1 MTISNLISKPMLAA
15 SLETIDSIKFPVYAT
30 PKLDGIRCLKVGGNI
45 VSRSFKPIRNAELSA
60 AVKGLLPD
68 GSDGELIMGGTFQNT
83 TSMVMSAGKTIGN
96 EKAYFYW
103 FDFLLNDPKKPYL
116 ERINDM
122 KKYVEEHPNILSASP
137 VKIVP
142 LIPIEI
148 NTPDELI
155 KFEADVI
162 AQGFEGV
169 MLRSA
174 SGPYKFGRSTLK
186 EGFLV
191 KMKKFDD
198 DEAVITG
205 FSELQ
210 KNTNEKT
217 KDEFGYAKRSTH
229 KDGKIVQDTLGS
241 LDVNWNGVHFSIGSG
256 FTAEQRK
263 EFWNVRDTLVG
274 KIAKF
279 KYFAIGIKEAP
290 RFPTFLGFR
299 DIDDM

>member
-1 MTISNLISKPMLAA
+1 MLAA

-30 PKLDGIRCLKVGGNI
+30 QKLDGIRCLKIDGNI
-45 VSRSFKPIRNAELSA
+45 VSRTFKPIRNTELAA
-60 AVKGLLPD
+60 AVKDLLPD

-83 TSMVMSAGKTIGN
+83 TSMVMSADKTIGN

-103 FDFLLNDPKKPYL
+103 FDYVLADNKKPYL

-122 KKYVEEHPNILSASP
+122 KKFVEDHPEILTASP

-142 LIPIEI
+142 LVPTEIKTIE
-148 NTPDELI
+148 ELL
-155 KFEADVI
+155 KYETEVLD
-162 AQGFEGV
+162 QGFEGV
-169 MLRSA
+169 MLRTSD
-174 SGPYKFGRSTLK
+174 GPYKFGRSTLK
-186 EGFLV
+186 EGSLV

-217 KDEFGYAKRSTH
+217 KDEFGYAKRSSH
-229 KDGKIVQDTLGS
+229 KDGKIDQGTLGS
-241 LDVNWNGVHFSIGSG
+241 FIVSWREIEFSIGSG

-263 EFWNVRDTLVG
+263 EFWNDRDNLVG
-274 KIAKF
+274 KIIKF
-279 KYFAIGIKEAP
+279 KYFSLGMKEAP
-290 RFPTFLGFR
+290 RFPIFLGFR
-299 DIDDM
+299 HIDDM

>member
-1 MTISNLISKPMLAA
+1 MTISKPMLAA

-30 PKLDGIRCLKVGGNI
+30 QKLDGIRCLKIDGNI
-45 VSRSFKPIRNAELSA
+45 VSRTFKPIRNTELAA
-60 AVKGLLPD
+60 AVKDLLPD

-83 TSMVMSAGKTIGN
+83 TSMVMSADKTIGN

-103 FDFLLNDPKKPYL
+103 FDYVLADNKKPYL

-122 KKYVEEHPNILSASP
+122 KKFVEDHPEILTASP

-142 LIPIEI
+142 LVPTEIKTIE
-148 NTPDELI
+148 ELL
-155 KFEADVI
+155 KYETEVLD
-162 AQGFEGV
+162 QGFEGV
-169 MLRSA
+169 MLRTSD
-174 SGPYKFGRSTLK
+174 GPYKFGRSTLK
-186 EGFLV
+186 EGSLV

-217 KDEFGYAKRSTH
+217 KDEFGYAKRSSH
-229 KDGKIVQDTLGS
+229 KDGKIDQGTLGS
-241 LDVNWNGVHFSIGSG
+241 FIVSWREIEFSIGSG

-263 EFWNVRDTLVG
+263 EFWNDRDNLVG
-274 KIAKF
+274 KIIKF
-279 KYFAIGIKEAP
+279 KYFSLGMKEAP
-290 RFPTFLGFR
+290 RFPIFLGFR
-299 DIDDM
+299 HIDDM

>member
-1 MTISNLISKPMLAA
+1 MTISKPMLAA

-30 PKLDGIRCLKVGGNI
+30 QKLDGIRCLKIDGNI
-45 VSRSFKPIRNAELSA
+45 VSRTFKPIRNTELAA
-60 AVKGLLPD
+60 AVKDLLPD

-83 TSMVMSAGKTIGN
+83 TSMVMSADKTIGN

-103 FDFLLNDPKKPYL
+103 FDYVLADNKKPYL

-122 KKYVEEHPNILSASP
+122 KKFVEDHPEILTASP

-142 LIPIEI
+142 LVPTEIKTIE
-148 NTPDELI
+148 ELL
-155 KFEADVI
+155 KYETEVLD
-162 AQGFEGV
+162 QGFEGV
-169 MLRSA
+169 MLRTSD
-174 SGPYKFGRSTLK
+174 GPSKFGRSTLK
-186 EGFLV
+186 EGPLV

-217 KDEFGYAKRSTH
+217 KDEFGYAKRSSH
-229 KDGKIVQDTLGS
+229 KDGKIDQGTLGS
-241 LDVNWNGVHFSIGSG
+241 FIVSWREIEFSIGSG

-263 EFWNVRDTLVG
+263 EFWNDRDNLVG
-274 KIAKF
+274 KIIKF
-279 KYFAIGIKEAP
+279 KYFSLGMKEAP
-290 RFPTFLGFR
+290 RFPIFLGFR
-299 DIDDM
+299 HIDDM